1 MMSPGGVY
9 DLKIISVFSVA
20 LALKRS
26 KIFVDVQTSPV
37 KSRTTKKSA
46 GECWKCGG
54 MFRIKL

>member
-1 MMSPGGVY
+1 MMSPGGVQFENY
-9 DLKIISVFSVA
+9 YVFFVA
-20 LALKRS
+20 VALKRS

-46 GECWKCGG
+46 GECRRCGE